1 MNTGLGK
8 PMQGQTSNEL
18 RHGGQQQGGNKESKG
33 LVGIGASG
41 AAANMKQVDSHD
53 PDMASQRALGKES
66 VQPGN
71 RGGQLSAQE
80 RLPTGSEEVASER
93 K

>member
-1 MNTGLGK
+1 
-8 PMQGQTSNEL
+8 MQGQTSNEL

-33 LVGIGASG
+33 LVGVGASG
-41 AAANMKQVDSHD
+41 APANMKQVDPHD
-53 PDMASQRALGKES
+53 PDMAGQRALGKEGA
-66 VQPGN
+66 QPGT

-80 RLPTGSEEVASER
+80 RPPAGSEELASER